1 MGILLCPLRRPA
13 AWRKTYYTILLVLPC
28 VVKTLRAIYRKKAQ
42 RRRTAG
48 RDAGNRDAA
57 APPYRRPDRPAKG
70 TVRLS
75 APFRHG
81 APFAEKNRR
90 SAFFVTLHKN
100 DAGFS
105 TPKPAKSYFW
115 VIYRR
120 FFSMLYW
127 FYKLFG
133 KGLTDVANR
142 AAILSGSTTLSFS
155 ATLHN

>member
-1 MGILLCPLRRPA
+1 
-13 AWRKTYYTILLVLPC
+13 
-28 VVKTLRAIYRKKAQ
+28 
-42 RRRTAG
+42 
-48 RDAGNRDAA
+48 
-57 APPYRRPDRPAKG
+57 
-70 TVRLS
+70 
-75 APFRHG
+75 
-81 APFAEKNRR
+81 
-90 SAFFVTLHKN
+90 
-100 DAGFS
+100 
-105 TPKPAKSYFW
+105 